1 MIADVD
7 YPQAEFRIAVLL
19 PIALDRAPGAWTT
32 LGELLTEDPLLLAR
46 ATRGQIVLEDAVQDA
61 AAFAWMR
68 GRKFHTTI
76 DATAWLRARAI
87 RAVRASA
94 GDGPEAVTDP
104 GAGWGPE
111 NIETTI
117 DAAAIF
123 ARAEVSVGDRAAPL
137 LACIVN
143 EATLEEAGMEMER
156 LTGGRTQGLTRER
169 ARQCRDALASSLRTW
184 ATRSV
189 EGKQR
194 DLPKFPRRT
203 RRRRSSTS

>member
-1 MIADVD
+1 MIAD
-7 YPQAEFRIAVLL
+7 YEQADLRIAAHLL
-19 PIALDRAPGAWTT
+19 PAALDRAPGAWAT
-32 LGELLTEDPLLLAR
+32 LVELLDEDPLLLAR
-46 ATRGQIVLEDAVQDA
+46 ATRGQTVLEDAVQDA
-61 AAFAWMR
+61 AAFAWSVD
-68 GRKFHTTI
+68 RKFRTT
-76 DATAWLRARAI
+76 AQAVSWLRARAI
-87 RAVRASA
+87 HAVRASA
-94 GDGPEAVTDP
+94 GDGREAVTDL
-104 GAGWGPE
+104 GAGWGPDD
-111 NIETTI
+111 IETTI

-123 ARAEVSVGDRAAPL
+123 ARAETSVGDRAAPL
-137 LACIVN
+137 LACIVD

-169 ARQCRDALASSLRTW
+169 ARQCRDALATSLRAW